1 MPALIGLFLRM
12 VGLSIVPLGWK
23 LLRGLGFAAIS
34 YIGIDA
40 ALDKA
45 KGYAFAQLGGLPGD
59 WIAVLGMLKIDVCLN
74 ILFSAYIARAL
85 LAGMNKA
92 GSKTSMNWTPKE

>member
-1 MPALIGLFLRM
+1 MPAIIGLFIRM
-12 VGLSIVPLGWK
+12 LGLSIVPLGWK

-34 YIGIDA
+34 YVGIDA

-45 KGYAFAQLGGLPGD
+45 KDYAFSQLGSLPTD
-59 WIAVLGMLKIDVCLN
+59 WISVLGMLKVDVCLN

-92 GSKTSMNWTPKE
+92 GSKTTMKWTPKE